1 MRGTPCSRAARS
13 CGPLAKVSP
22 QLPAASCRPN
32 SAGAIVVLAC
42 GQSSTPAAALNC
54 WNRTRLR
61 SRAVARSTPRGS
73 GRSSRS
79 TFGASTYPNATPGGV
94 HQRVATAGQ
103 LPTAAGR
110 RHRPPA
116 RSIRADITTRG
127 ELPMPTFDPARP
139 GRLGRTGQACYRH
152 RWLTLAAWIAGV
164 ACLVVLWVQFGAAAD
179 NSFTG
184 SDPGQTILDQHFP
197 QRSGDTLTLAI
208 RSTAPIT
215 SAAVRSQVGR
225 ALVPLRHAAHVTA
238 VTSPYTTPGQVSRN
252 GHIAFAS
259 VQFSV
264 PSTGISSGETSALM
278 NEARAASGPGVTFSL
293 GGDVVDQ
300 AETPYGGASD
310 GIGIAAAAI
319 VLLIAFGS
327 FLAMGLPVLTAVF
340 GIGSGLSLI
349 ALLGHVFPAPS
360 FSPII
365 ASMIGLGV
373 GVDYAL
379 FIVTRFREYLRAGA
393 APEAATER
401 AMRSAGRSV
410 LTAGTT
416 VVIGMMG
423 LLVLRQPLMTGVAVA
438 AAATVAMTVLAALTL
453 LPALLGF
460 TGTRLARPSRFRV
473 PGLGR
478 RPLKVRT
485 GKTAPQPAGNAAA
498 AAPHAAERWAAV
510 VSRHPVRA
518 ALAAVAVIAVLA
530 VPALSMTLNMP
541 DESAQAPGTMGR
553 ASYEIM
559 AEGFG
564 PGFGAPLIVAATGRD
579 PGPGGGTLERA
590 LARTPGVAHVTPPVV
605 SRDGRAV
612 MLVAYPVT
620 SEQDPATNALVNRLS
635 DQVLPRAV
643 AGTGLTAHL
652 TGPNVGNVTFA
663 NTIAARMPALIGVV
677 IGLSMLLLLV
687 VFRSIAVAIKAA
699 VMNLLSIGAAYGVLV
714 AVTQWGWGHQLFGFP
729 EKIPIT
735 TWVPMFLFVIL
746 FGLSMDYEVFLL
758 SRIKE
763 EYDRTGDN
771 TASVARGLAQT
782 ARVIS
787 AAAAI
792 MVVVFLSFVLGADVS
807 VKQIGLGLA
816 VAVLVDATLVRLV
829 LVPALMEL
837 LGRANWWLPTWLDRI
852 LPRSP
857 APDAAPEPA
866 AAAGPPPVGAGF
878 GS

>member
-1 MRGTPCSRAARS
+1 MRHAPRRQPVPAGPRVSR
-13 CGPLAKVSP
+13 
-22 QLPAASCRPN
+22 
-32 SAGAIVVLAC
+32 
-42 GQSSTPAAALNC
+42 
-54 WNRTRLR
+54 
-61 SRAVARSTPRGS
+61 TPR
-73 GRSSRS
+73 
-79 TFGASTYPNATPGGV
+79 PG
-94 HQRVATAGQ
+94 
-103 LPTAAGR
+103 L
-110 RHRPPA
+110 
-116 RSIRADITTRG
+116 
-127 ELPMPTFDPARP
+127 
-139 GRLGRTGQACYRH
+139 LGRTGRACYRH
-152 RWLTLAAWIAGV
+152 RWLTLAAWLAGV
-164 ACLVVLWVQFGAAAD
+164 ACLVVLWMQFGAAAD
-179 NSFTG
+179 NDFTG
-184 SDPGQTILDQHFP
+184 NDPGQTILDQHFR

-208 RSTAPIT
+208 RSSAPVT
-215 SAAVRSQVGR
+215 SPAVRDQVTA
-225 ALVPLRHAAHVTA
+225 ALTPFRQAPHVTA
-238 VTSPYTTPGQVSRN
+238 VTDPYTTRGQVSKD

-259 VQFSV
+259 VQFDQ
-264 PSTGISSGETSALM
+264 TSAHIPGGEVTALM
-278 NEARAASGPGVTFSL
+278 SDARSASGHGVTFEL

-300 AETPYGGASD
+300 AETPYGGSSD
-310 GIGIAAAAI
+310 AIGIGAAAI

-327 FLAMGLPVLTAVF
+327 LLAMGLPVLTAVF
-340 GIGSGLSLI
+340 GIGAGLSVI

-360 FSPII
+360 FSVIV

-379 FIVTRFREYLRAGA
+379 FVVTRFREYLQAGV
-393 APEAATER
+393 APAEAGER
-401 AMRSAGRSV
+401 AMRTAGRSV

-416 VVIGMMG
+416 VVIGMLG
-423 LLVLRQPLMTGVAVA
+423 LLVLRQPLMNGVAVA

-460 TGTRLARPSRFRV
+460 TGTRLAKPSRFRV
-473 PGLGR
+473 PGLR
-478 RPLKVRT
+478 R
-485 GKTAPQPAGNAAA
+485 QPRNLRQDKN
-498 AAPHAAERWAAV
+498 APHAAERWAGV

-518 ALAAVAVIAVLA
+518 ALAATAVIAVLA

-553 ASYEIM
+553 ASYQIL

-564 PGFGAPLIVAATGRD
+564 PGFDAPLIVAAAGRSPATG
-579 PGPGGGTLERA
+579 GAALERA
-590 LARTPGVAHVTPPVV
+590 VARTPGVAHVTPPVV

-612 MLVAYPVT
+612 MLIAYPAT
-620 SEQDPATNALVNRLS
+620 GEQDPATNTLVNRLS
-635 DQVLPRAV
+635 DQVLPRAT

-652 TGPNVGNVTFA
+652 TGPNAGNVTFA
-663 NTIAARMPALIGVV
+663 NTISARMPWLIGVV
-677 IGLSMLLLLV
+677 VGLSMLLLLV

-729 EKIPIT
+729 EKIPVT

-758 SRIKE
+758 SRVKE

-771 TASVARGLAQT
+771 TASVARGLART

-816 VAVLVDATLVRLV
+816 VAVLVDATVVRLV

-837 LGRANWWLPTWLDRI
+837 LGRANWWLPAWLGRI

-857 APDAAPEPA
+857 EPDVALEPA
-866 AAAGPPPVGAGF
+866 AAAPDREPARH